1 MSVTVEDVYAHVH
14 GVCFK
19 KGPPGTV
26 GAETEWFVRD
36 RRRPLDHVPVE
47 PLQRAMAE
55 PLPGRS
61 RVTFEPGG
69 QLELSSQ
76 PMDGPEA
83 ACAVLGDD
91 LAETRRR
98 LPGLDLVGVGVDPE
112 RPARMQTAD
121 PRYQAMSD
129 YFGDLTMMCSTASVQ
144 VCLDIGENAGEAARR
159 WRLAHALGPVL
170 VAAFANSP
178 LHGGRRTGHLS
189 TRQAVWSRLDR
200 SRTSAPVGDVPEDA
214 WAEYAL
220 DARVMVIRRNG
231 AWLGDPG
238 LTFRQWIHEGGPT
251 DDDLRYHL
259 TTLFPPVRPQGW
271 LELRMIDELP
281 EPYWRVPVALAAA
294 LMDRAPD
301 AAEQAAAPAA
311 GLWVRASRDG
321 LRDPVLG
328 RAAEAC
334 FEIAAGRLEGPLKAL
349 VEEYAERYVVRGLC
363 PADDVLR
370 EAGEHAWT
378 R

>member
-1 MSVTVEDVYAHVH
+1 MSVSVEDVYEYVH

-36 RRRPLDHVPVE
+36 PARPLAPVPVE
-47 PLQRAMAE
+47 RLRQAMAA
-55 PLPGRS
+55 PLPGGS

-69 QLELSSQ
+69 QLELSSA
-76 PMDGPEA
+76 PMAGPEA
-83 ACAVLGDD
+83 ACAVLAAD

-98 LPGLDLVGVGVDPE
+98 LPGLALVGLGVDPD
-112 RPARMQTAD
+112 RPSRLQVHD
-121 PRYQAMSD
+121 PRYRAMSA

-144 VCLDIGENAGEAARR
+144 VCLDIGRDAAEAARR
-159 WRLAHALGPVL
+159 WRLAHLLGPVL

-178 LHGGRRTGHLS
+178 LYRGRRTGHLS

-200 SRTSAPVGDVPEDA
+200 SRTTAPVGAVPETA

-220 DARVMVIRRNG
+220 DARVMVIRRDDG
-231 AWLGDPG
+231 WLGDPG
-238 LTFRQWIHEGGPT
+238 LTFRQWIHAGSPSA
-251 DDDLRYHL
+251 DDLRYHL

-281 EPYWRVPVALAAA
+281 EPYWRVPVAVVAA
-294 LMDRAPD
+294 LLDRAPD
-301 AAEQAAAPAA
+301 AAEHAAAPAA
-311 GLWVRASRDG
+311 GLWARAARDG
-321 LRDPVLG
+321 VRDPVLG
-328 RAAEAC
+328 RAAVAC
-334 FEIAAGRLEGPLKAL
+334 FEAAAAHLDGHLKQI

-363 PADDVLR
+363 PADDVLK
-370 EAGEHAWT
+370 GEHAWT